1 MINKAHSYVDCLL
14 FKLIYSHRI
23 FCVKKMQPRHLKA
36 DQPPPPGDLSDQLQ
50 LQRLNAAVGI
60 IPLFH
65 LLALCWLSP
74 IFALGWACGEQ
85 RKYFSAPK
93 I

>member
-14 FKLIYSHRI
+14 FKLIQYSHQI
-23 FCVKKMQPRHLKA
+23 FCVKKRQPRHLEA
-36 DQPPPPGDLSDQLQ
+36 NQPPPLGDLSDQLQ
-50 LQRLNAAVGI
+50 MQRLNVAVVI

-74 IFALGWACGEQ
+74 ICTRLGMWGA
-85 RKYFSAPK
+85 A
-93 I
+93 